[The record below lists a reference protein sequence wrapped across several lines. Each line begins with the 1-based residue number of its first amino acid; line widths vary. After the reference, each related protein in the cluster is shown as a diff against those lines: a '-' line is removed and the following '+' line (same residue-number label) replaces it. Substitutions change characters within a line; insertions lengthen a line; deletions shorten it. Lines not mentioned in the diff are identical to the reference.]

1 MLARFGERIQFDGV
15 NLYVFWPSSS
25 VATADETELREIK
38 VGYRAKSFLRVPQ
51 FFSER
56 PDVEDEVRLLSR
68 EEAAKRLREIY
79 GVGPA
84 TAWYLLLESL
94 KHWYRSKVLAW

>member
-68 EEAAKRLREIY
+68 EEAAKRLLPAF
-79 GVGPA
+79 GKSKTLVSFKSVGMVIFGRR
-84 TAWYLLLESL
+84 LFE
-94 KHWYRSKVLAW
+94 K